1 MCDGSLYLLIYKI
14 VFEKKMTLKLHIN
27 LITFLYTHCPHRVTI
42 HSLHYF
48 LTSLKHSIF
57 NQSVMLILTISLSG
71 SGITLEKNT
80 YACHWGWQHSVGC
93 GPRLH
98 KEEKV
103 SYLQAFLSYFLITDA
118 VWPPASSHQA
128 STTMLDYTLGLWIKR
143 KQFYKSC
150 LVLFVVV
157 AYTFFHGIC
166 PSNKTHD

>member
-80 YACHWGWQHSVGC
+80 YACH
-93 GPRLH
+93 
-98 KEEKV
+98 
-103 SYLQAFLSYFLITDA
+103 
-118 VWPPASSHQA
+118 
-128 STTMLDYTLGLWIKR
+128 
-143 KQFYKSC
+143 
-150 LVLFVVV
+150 
-157 AYTFFHGIC
+157 
-166 PSNKTHD
+166 